1 MATDGDASGPLDRA
15 LAEVEGLRAVF
26 GEESV
31 EALSA
36 PRASPS
42 PTSLLSF
49 SFTLPTEGGS
59 ASSSSSSSP
68 SSLRL
73 AVSLPRG
80 YPETETPAL
89 AFISA
94 ASLPRAALTA
104 LTARLGADVA
114 QHGREAPD
122 AECLF
127 WAVCRAQELVGDAVA
142 GLRAGG
148 GGSGGA
154 EDATA
159 TTSTMSAAPGVSSR
173 QTSIT
178 SAPDGPSSAIPTS
191 HPPRKHVWLWFH
203 HIASP
208 RKKALMSEWATEL
221 DLAGLV
227 KPGFPGAAWVTGRGC
242 AGVDEWVRRVK
253 SLQWQGIAVRE
264 ELVVVA
270 GVGQEEGEGEGSI
283 FARLDGLHFLGEGDM
298 GVLAKEMAA
307 LGPEFELRFRRGVL
321 GLGG

>member
-1 MATDGDASGPLDRA
+1 VFWGTKLSTCHSRHPSQGVATLATLAPMATDGDASGPLARA

-31 EALSA
+31 EALSV

-59 ASSSSSSSP
+59 ASSSSASSSP

-159 TTSTMSAAPGVSSR
+159 TTSA
-173 QTSIT
+173 
-178 SAPDGPSSAIPTS
+178 APDGPSSAIPTS

-203 HIASP
+203 HIKSP
-208 RKKALMSEWATEL
+208 RKKALMVEWATEL
-221 DLAGLV
+221 ELAGLV
-227 KPGFPGAAWVTGRGC
+227 KPGFPGAAW
-242 AGVDEWVRRVK
+242 
-253 SLQWQGIAVRE
+253 L
-264 ELVVVA
+264 
-270 GVGQEEGEGEGSI
+270 
-283 FARLDGLHFLGEGDM
+283 
-298 GVLAKEMAA
+298 
-307 LGPEFELRFRRGVL
+307 
-321 GLGG
+321 